1 MAQKLYPTAKRI
13 LKILWVNDDLILQED
28 LEKLQAEVKK
38 LSGVWKKYP
47 ETATLKA
54 MVQDADDS
62 MDQDALFKLQEVAIN
77 LAESVATDEDRI
89 SDLVRSFPYLFSWTE
104 GDI

>member
-28 LEKLQAEVKK
+28 LEKLQAEAKK

-62 MDQDALFKLQEVAIN
+62 MDQDALFKLQEVAAT
-77 LAESVATDEDRI
+77 LAESVATDEDRT

>member
-1 MAQKLYPTAKRI
+1 M
-13 LKILWVNDDLILQED
+13 
-28 LEKLQAEVKK
+28 KK
-38 LSGVWKKYP
+38 LSGVWKKYS

-62 MDQDALFKLQEVAIN
+62 MDQEALFELQEVAIN
-77 LAESVATDEDRI
+77 LAESVATDEDRT

>member
-1 MAQKLYPTAKRI
+1 M
-13 LKILWVNDDLILQED
+13 
-28 LEKLQAEVKK
+28 EKLQGEVKK
-38 LSGVWKKYP
+38 LSGVWKKYS

-62 MDQDALFKLQEVAIN
+62 MDQEALFELQEVAIN